1 MAFTGD
7 SGSSKYG
14 SSKLT
19 STPVLYQTDTTFGIH
34 SGQRPLRKAWVHC
47 RLHLSAPQS
56 DDMFSHMRGLA
67 PCVVVIC
74 LAHGSSRQL
83 CSATVLLLSF
93 QILIPSTRLSGP
105 FEGFSLPLIFFCFV
119 LSQLLI
125 CLGWRGLVV
134 PTCMSFLCFLLV
146 GCLFAAFSR
155 LGNWN
160 PKLRPGGS
168 LDRVSPTGADHRQTS
183 QPTNDAN

>member
-1 MAFTGD
+1 MAAT
-7 SGSSKYG
+7 
-14 SSKLT
+14 
-19 STPVLYQTDTTFGIH
+19 QTDTTFGI
-34 SGQRPLRKAWVHC
+34 RPEATQEGMGTLKPQCPVPI

-93 QILIPSTRLSGP
+93 QILIPSTRLSAR

-125 CLGWRGLVV
+125 CLGWCGLVV
-134 PTCMSFLCFLLV
+134 PTCMSLLCFPLV
-146 GCLFAAFSR
+146 GCLSAAFSR

-160 PKLRPGGS
+160 AKLRPGGKCGPG
-168 LDRVSPTGADHRQTS
+168 LTYWC
-183 QPTNDAN
+183 